1 MLWVA
6 VFGAMNSVFMIP
18 ALLVE
23 IADDLKISVAVAGQ
37 LATAT
42 YAAWGFSVVSVGP
55 LSDSFG
61 RRPVAI
67 VGLLLVAGSLIGAA
81 SAPNL
86 AVFLVLRIL
95 TGLGAGT
102 LPPNFVGAISEVISP
117 EKRSRAVGSILAAGM
132 LASVVSVPAVALLAD
147 WNGWRF
153 AFLASGLLSAAGFVT
168 NWLWFPRDVKER
180 VHGLVIFSRY
190 KSLIFLRFFQ
200 VALTLNLAHRIVYW
214 AIVSFFTAY
223 IIRTYSVSLGY
234 VALPLAI
241 TAIGQVVGSYAGGIV
256 AANRNRAVLILA
268 TIAVGG
274 ACGFLFFALE
284 LHLWAA
290 VALAT
295 AGTGLLSVGFPALVS
310 ASTEYSGQST
320 ATGVG
325 LLGLTNQLGGVLGA
339 AIAGVLLAS
348 TGYVGIA
355 YFCLA
360 ATVASVVIAGL
371 FGRQLR
377 LGGG

>member
-86 AVFLVLRIL
+86 AVFLMLRIL